1 MNDDLDTS
9 KYAFTSESPYTF
21 TFESPTVNEATFHF
35 TDKSYT
41 LPAVEHKQYDPLAS
55 LCAVVIEL
63 HNRIQVLEAE
73 LKGQDDE

>member
-1 MNDDLDTS
+1 MSDDSDTS
-9 KYAFTSESPYTF
+9 KYSI
-21 TFESPTVNEATFHF
+21 TFEAPTVNEATFHF

-55 LCAVVIEL
+55 LCAVVVEL
-63 HNRIQVLEAE
+63 HNRVQVLEAE

>member
-1 MNDDLDTS
+1 MSDDLDTLKHS
-9 KYAFTSESPYTF
+9 F
-21 TFESPTVNEATFHF
+21 TFAAPTVNEATFLF
-35 TDKSYT
+35 MDKSYT
-41 LPAVEHKQYDPLAS
+41 LPAVEHEQYDSLVS

>member
-1 MNDDLDTS
+1 MSYDSDTS
-9 KYAFTSESPYTF
+9 KHSF
-21 TFESPTVNEATFHF
+21 TFAAPTVNEATFHF

-41 LPAVEHKQYDPLAS
+41 LPAVEHKQYDPLVS

-63 HNRIQVLEAE
+63 HNRVQVLEAE